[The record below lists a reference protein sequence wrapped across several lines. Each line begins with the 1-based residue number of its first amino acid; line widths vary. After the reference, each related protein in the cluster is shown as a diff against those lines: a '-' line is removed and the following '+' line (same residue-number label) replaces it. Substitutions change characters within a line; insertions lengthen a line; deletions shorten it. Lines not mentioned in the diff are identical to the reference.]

1 MVRSTTGQTQGRRPK
16 RPSAAQRPARS
27 LVESLGGRFATE
39 LGIKLESSDRGEVFK
54 WFLAA
59 ILFAARISNAVAAR
73 TYREFQQAGVSSPQR
88 VVETGWD
95 GLVAILDAG
104 GYVRYDFKT
113 ADKLLAVCAALIDR
127 YAGDMNALH
136 RVAAGPTELEAAIQT
151 LGKGIGPMTA
161 NIFLREMR
169 GIWDKAA
176 PLPSEKVI
184 QAAKELGFLPPALKD
199 GGAALTLLRRRWIAE
214 GGADRSFAEFEAALV
229 RHALGQRGDN
239 KA

>member
-1 MVRSTTGQTQGRRPK
+1 MVRSTTAQTQGRQSK
-16 RPSAAQRPARS
+16 RRSADQRPARR
-27 LVESLGGRFATE
+27 LVESLGVRFATE
-39 LGIKLESSDRGEVFK
+39 LGIKLELGDRGEVFK

-59 ILFAARISNAVAAR
+59 MLFAARISHAVAAR

-127 YAGDMNALH
+127 YGGDMNALH
-136 RVAAGPTELEAAIQT
+136 RVAAGPPELEAAVQT

-184 QAAKELGFLPPALKD
+184 
-199 GGAALTLLRRRWIAE
+199 R
-214 GGADRSFAEFEAALV
+214 
-229 RHALGQRGDN
+229 
-239 KA
+239 